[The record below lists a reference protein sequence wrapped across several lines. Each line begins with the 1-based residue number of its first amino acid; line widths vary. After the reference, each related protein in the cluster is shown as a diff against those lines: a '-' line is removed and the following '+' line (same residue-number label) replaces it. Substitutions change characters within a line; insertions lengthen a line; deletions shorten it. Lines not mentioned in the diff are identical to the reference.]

1 MKESGILF
9 PPSEEEQKE
18 GEQFKVNHK
27 GRYELFTAIERFLFY
42 FNRWIASKKK
52 FRVTIDF
59 DPEWTMLVRFNLSNQ
74 AESEMLDSLKPS
86 KEIRTVVC
94 KGELGN

>member
-1 MKESGILF
+1 MENSGVLF
-9 PPSEEEQKE
+9 QPSEEEQRS

-27 GRYELFTAIERFLFY
+27 GRCEWLAAIERFLFY
-42 FNRWIASKKK
+42 FNRWVASKKK

-59 DPEWTMLVRFNLSNQ
+59 DPEWTMLVRFRLLNQ

>member
-9 PPSEEEQKE
+9 PPSDEEQKV

-27 GRYELFTAIERFLFY
+27 GRYEWFTAIERFLFY

-59 DPEWTMLVRFNLSNQ
+59 DPEWTMLVRFRLSNQ
-74 AESEMLDSLKPS
+74 SESEMLESLRP
-86 KEIRTVVC
+86 
-94 KGELGN
+94 

>member
-1 MKESGILF
+1 MENSGVLF
-9 PPSEEEQKE
+9 QPSEEEQRS

-27 GRYELFTAIERFLFY
+27 GHCEWFTAIERFLFY

-59 DPEWTMLVRFNLSNQ
+59 DPEWTMLVQFRLSNQ

>member
-1 MKESGILF
+1 MEKHGITC
-9 PPSEEEQKE
+9 PPSEDEQKA

-27 GRYELFTAIERFLFY
+27 GRYEWFAAIERFLFF

-59 DPEWTMLVRFNLSNQ
+59 DPEWTMLVRFRLSNQ
-74 AESEMLDSLKPS
+74 AESEILESLKPS
-86 KEIRTVVC
+86 QEIKTVAC
-94 KGELGN
+94 KCESGN

>member
-9 PPSEEEQKE
+9 PPSDEAQRA

-27 GRYELFTAIERFLFY
+27 GRYEWFTAIERFLFY

-59 DPEWTMLVRFNLSNQ
+59 DPEWTMLVRFRLLNQ
-74 AESEMLDSLKPS
+74 AESEMLESLRP
-86 KEIRTVVC
+86 
-94 KGELGN
+94 